1 MLPAGMRSRSQVL
14 SSAFRFCRM
23 LLHLRLV
30 AELPFMMP
38 NSDSVVLLLDK
49 LVVFIGQGN
58 GVVQWE
64 NFYVIVSP
72 SMLSVCARAQVL
84 LMFFC
89 RLQYST
95 MEELLRCRSL
105 IFPFVPGNTKLGLN
119 LYVYTD
125 ALRLS

>member
-1 MLPAGMRSRSQVL
+1 
-14 SSAFRFCRM
+14 
-23 LLHLRLV
+23 
-30 AELPFMMP
+30 
-38 NSDSVVLLLDK
+38 
-49 LVVFIGQGN
+49 
-58 GVVQWE
+58 
-64 NFYVIVSP
+64 
-72 SMLSVCARAQVL
+72 MLSVYTRAQVL

-89 RLQYST
+89 LQYST